1 MWGLAACAPAGET
14 DVEPAPAREPCIVVT
29 PGKINFGELAAGESA
44 AFAVTIENRC
54 QEDPGDGSLTDPL
67 EIRRVSLDDPT
78 APFTFTEPLTLL
90 LAAVSTTEVTV
101 TATATTA
108 GTVKHK
114 LFIDSNDPDEPRTD
128 VKLVFDGL
136 APIADAD
143 VTSLDLGSVWIG
155 CEAATAFTIRNP
167 GNQTLILEDPAVPA
181 PFSLRG
187 PAGPVAVEPGAS
199 AEWEVAFT
207 PVAAGE
213 QTATGS
219 IATNDPVTPRLDV
232 SLRGLGVDA
241 GLRRDETFAR
251 PAVKVDVLFVVDAS
265 ATLDDELDDLR
276 DHVAPFVA
284 ALAGTDAH
292 VAVMTSADLD
302 FLGEEGIDEVLELD
316 FDLAATLR
324 SRLRLTA
331 PDRGNGVTDMAWG
344 VCESGRDGDP
354 TGDFHRAD
362 ARLSV
367 VAISDREDLSS
378 VYASEDV
385 VDDFIALKG
394 GDPALFRYHAIV
406 GEVPTPTCDVD
417 PGDGFDDATALSGG
431 ALLSICGDPDTTFA
445 ALGAA
450 VVPTS
455 VTLTLAGDAIP
466 ATIAVDVDGVPA
478 ATWAYDPATRALTLP
493 TPPDDGAKVR
503 VRYDERPICP

>member
-1 MWGLAACAPAGET
+1 VNHT
-14 DVEPAPAREPCIVVT
+14 
-29 PGKINFGELAAGESA
+29 
-44 AFAVTIENRC
+44 
-54 QEDPGDGSLTDPL
+54 
-67 EIRRVSLDDPT
+67 
-78 APFTFTEPLTLL
+78 
-90 LAAVSTTEVTV
+90 
-101 TATATTA
+101 
-108 GTVKHK
+108 
-114 LFIDSNDPDEPRTD
+114 LFIDSNDPDKPRKV
-128 VKLVFDGL
+128 VKLSVDGL

-155 CEAATAFTIRNP
+155 CEAAAVFTVSNP
-167 GNQTLILEDPAVPA
+167 GNQTLILEDPALRA

-187 PAGPVAVEPGAS
+187 PGGPVAVEPFGAS
-199 AEWEVAFT
+199 AAFEVAFT

-213 QTATGS
+213 QTAMAS
-219 IATNDPVTPRLDV
+219 IPTNDLVTPRIDV
-232 SLRGLGVDA
+232 ALRGLGVDA
-241 GLRRDETFAR
+241 ALRREETFAR

-265 ATLDDELDDLR
+265 ATLDDEIDDLR

-292 VAVMTSADLD
+292 IAVMTSNDLD
-302 FLGEEGIDEVLELD
+302 FMGEEGIDEVLELD
-316 FDLAATLR
+316 RELASTLR

-367 VAISDREDLSS
+367 VAISDREDISS
-378 VYASEDV
+378 VYALEDV
-385 VDDFIALKG
+385 IDDFVALKG

-455 VTLTLAGDAIP
+455 VTFTIAGDAIP

-478 ATWAYDPATRALTLP
+478 ATWAYDPATRALTLD
-493 TPPDDGAKVR
+493 TSPDEGAKVR
-503 VRYDERPICP
+503 VRYDERPTCP